1 MEAEAKAEAVAVEEM
16 RQAELT
22 NLYDEDVIVSEEAIL
37 TPLDKVS
44 TGRDCGATVSFV
56 PRCKVMYLTYLTCEP
71 CSDSS
76 VGSPLTKAFHWG
88 SAFFIWIF

>member
-76 VGSPLTKAFHWG
+76 VDSPLTMASTGGRLFLFG
-88 SAFFIWIF
+88 FF